1 MKHLFITVL
10 LIVLLATP
18 VAASSGFGS
27 GWGESSSGWG
37 EEEVEEEI
45 VEEEIILSEVT
56 PEPTPEEEPEPT
68 EEPPQVPNTMQF
80 LIDNGYA
87 NAPSGFG
94 EPEMIVDPVVEE
106 PIKTV
111 EVVKEIEVVKEV
123 IVEKVIVYETVYVE
137 KPATKMEWWQT
148 MEAPADG
155 KVEEKPVVKRVSTPD
170 TGGSGLFWLGLAAVI
185 LGVAIVARLEGRGE

>member
-1 MKHLFITVL
+1 MKHLFVAVL
-10 LIVLLATP
+10 LVVLLATP
-18 VAASSGFGS
+18 AAGFS

-45 VEEEIILSEVT
+45 IVPEPT

-68 EEPPQVPNTMQF
+68 EEPPQVPNAMQF
-80 LIDNGYA
+80 LIDNGYV

-94 EPEMIVDPVVEE
+94 EPEMIVDPVADE

-111 EVVKEIEVVKEV
+111 EVVKEVV
-123 IVEKVIVYETVYVE
+123 VEKVIVYETVYIE
-137 KPATKMEWWQT
+137 KPVDNMEWWQT
-148 MEAPADG
+148 MEAPA
-155 KVEEKPVVKRVSTPD
+155 EEKVGEKPIVKGISTPD

-185 LGVAIVARLEGRGE
+185 LGVAIVARIEGRGE